1 MKLIIAGATKL
12 GEYLA
17 SNFSQ
22 FGLRYEL
29 LGFVDDRPKL
39 RGKKFAGLPVLGN
52 CDSVMEI
59 DKAALILAV
68 DSPSEK
74 MDIVRRLLY
83 HPSLN
88 YPNLFSKNAWVSRD
102 CIFGKGNLILEG
114 SLINFGT
121 QIGNFNTIDQNCSI
135 GHEAVISNYSY
146 LGQAVNVGG
155 YSFLEDSE
163 RIGSDVVISQG
174 VRIGRDTEIGAG
186 AQIEGDVPT
195 ESRIK
200 TKPKAT

>member
-17 SNFSQ
+17 NNFSQ